1 MFSFNELKIGE
12 TEIAHSMK
20 HLEAKCVELFIFLSS
35 LKKCVV
41 LAEIGSLQ
49 SAWNVNHATEWQI
62 GASCAFHLNYRL
74 GKRMLCYVGARAN
87 FPRVFFLC
95 IFDSYWVGSLSMWPR
110 WAASIFHQNSKNM
123 PEMFSL
129 AESMNVKHKSDGT
142 SLPTDSIS
150 PFFPGERFMV
160 TPYSCSMLFFS
171 LVL

>member
-12 TEIAHSMK
+12 TEIARSMK
-20 HLEAKCVELFIFLSS
+20 QNVLNFLFSFLP

-95 IFDSYWVGSLSMWPR
+95 IF
-110 WAASIFHQNSKNM
+110 
-123 PEMFSL
+123 
-129 AESMNVKHKSDGT
+129 
-142 SLPTDSIS
+142 
-150 PFFPGERFMV
+150 
-160 TPYSCSMLFFS
+160 
-171 LVL
+171 